1 MSALN
6 DKLSL
11 IVPLITALYN
21 GERLQY
27 SHVYGWKDLALDNEE
42 ADEADEVLKTIVTS
56 PKRFRIRPTYKRIPW
71 TYNDVPMPVCWIR
84 QKDGPNYGMIVGIL
98 PHGVGVVSRPIND
111 KPSVEV
117 SWTELAETCEYSTD
131 GKTWN
136 SCSKEVV
143 EESES
148 K

>member
-1 MSALN
+1 MSTLK
-6 DKLSL
+6 DKMDL
-11 IVPLITALYN
+11 IVPLMTAFYN

-27 SHVYGWKDLALDNEE
+27 LHGYGWKDLALDNEE
-42 ADEADEVLKTIVTS
+42 ADEVLKTIVTL

-71 TYNDVPMPVCWIR
+71 TRDDVPMPVCWIR
-84 QKDGPNYGMIVGIL
+84 QKDGLNYDMIVGIL
-98 PHGVGVVSRPIND
+98 PHGVSVVGRPIND
-111 KPSVEV
+111 TPSVEV

-136 SCSKEVV
+136 PCSKEVV
-143 EESES
+143 EEPES